1 MARKINLKGLHD
13 TGDLIVTLTNGTVDA
28 SSQGFSAMF
37 DNDPDLLTKFIGDE
51 DGWIVTLNFNF
62 TPSLKG
68 KEFLIII
75 KCDVG
80 TGISSSGII
89 ISQGGKLLSKASTVN
104 TAAVYNLPTKANSLG
119 SGLVVNFISTSDVEI
134 KEFYL
139 KQNSF
144 NPTKSSPP
152 NLFINKLE
160 LRMKNYFSI
169 FKNSTNFSTK

>member
-1 MARKINLKGLHD
+1 MEILENENKKK
-13 TGDLIVTLTNGTVDA
+13 
-28 SSQGFSAMF
+28 SQ
-37 DNDPDLLTKFIGDE
+37 DP
-51 DGWIVTLNFNF
+51 
-62 TPSLKG
+62 
-68 KEFLIII
+68 
-75 KCDVG
+75 
-80 TGISSSGII
+80 
-89 ISQGGKLLSKASTVN
+89 
-104 TAAVYNLPTKANSLG
+104 
-119 SGLVVNFISTSDVEI
+119 TSDVEI